1 MSDRNKHRKNS
12 SSDFLRYKRG
22 EMTGEER
29 NSYEREL
36 QKDSFA
42 EEASEGFELLSP
54 KESQLDLK
62 DLHKRIGTRTSMRK
76 GIVYYRIA
84 ASVAVLMVIST
95 IFILVERNGSEEHF
109 AESVKIS
116 EPLEISKG
124 EPVMQQI
131 AENIQNKVTGGIAQ
145 KTGEGTVTRKV
156 AAAIEQKTVADDY
169 KETAKKDLIDSFTE
183 VSVKPVEIYLAEER
197 MAAPASISKTKSSS
211 LLLVRGKVISSD
223 DNLPVPGANIYLK
236 GTTTGV
242 VTDASGNFSISLPDE
257 DKRTLVANFIGMES
271 KEFEAKTDKPLQV
284 ILAPSVSSLNEVVVV
299 GYSLKRDEDIKTGY
313 IAPQPV
319 NGRSGFDKYIEQ
331 NINRPDTTT
340 SGQRVVVVINFTVL
354 FDGNVD
360 SIKIIRSPGKQFSDE
375 AIRLIKSGPKWRP
388 AEENGKVVEDE
399 VRMRIVFK

>member
-1 MSDRNKHRKNS
+1 
-12 SSDFLRYKRG
+12 
-22 EMTGEER
+22 MTGEER

-54 KESQLDLK
+54 KEAQLDLK